1 MRNSPEMYR
10 VFARLLACRV
20 SARAVQK
27 AISTK
32 VTLLLGRIFKMK
44 KWLSL
49 IGVGFLGMSAL
60 QGCASTVSSEKAESL
75 AKTED
80 AVNACYTNNGLNPT
94 KAALAVAMAD
104 ELG

>member
-1 MRNSPEMYR
+1 M
-10 VFARLLACRV
+10 
-20 SARAVQK
+20 VQ
-27 AISTK
+27 
-32 VTLLLGRIFKMK
+32 MK

-60 QGCASTVSSEKAESL
+60 QGCASTVSSEEAEGL

-104 ELG
+104 ELGRWDPAHDLTVAWNGVVALKSSAVCVKNN